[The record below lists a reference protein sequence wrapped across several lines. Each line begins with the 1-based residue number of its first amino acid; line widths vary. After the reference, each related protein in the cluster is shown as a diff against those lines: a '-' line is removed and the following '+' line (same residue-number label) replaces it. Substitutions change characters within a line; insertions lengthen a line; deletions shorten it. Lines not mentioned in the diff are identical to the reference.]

1 MASNAYSRK
10 KAARFMK
17 RNIRNSKKGI
27 STIIATIIIVS
38 VSIVMAIAVA
48 FWAMGIGNSFTKFEK
63 VEFISIYADPR
74 ARYNATVQQ
83 PDGNYF
89 NGTAFTINIVL
100 KNTGTAAATLNSI
113 FLNSRPYDTGYAN
126 ITQTHIISETLAAG
140 QTLTPRGII
149 TLPIDNTLIWNSGS
163 TVEVEIQTAAGRS
176 YTSFVVLP

>member
-1 MASNAYSRK
+1 MHIQVRRGLWTLTKRK
-10 KAARFMK
+10 LTD
-17 RNIRNSKKGI
+17 IITGI

-63 VEFISIYADPR
+63 VEFTSIYADPR
-74 ARYNATVQQ
+74 AYYNATVQQ

-100 KNTGTAAATLNSI
+100 KNTGTAAATINSI

-126 ITQTHIISETLAAG
+126 ITQTRMIRETLAAG
-140 QTLTPRGII
+140 QTLTPKGII
-149 TLPIDNTLIWNSGS
+149 TLPIDNTFIWTSGS